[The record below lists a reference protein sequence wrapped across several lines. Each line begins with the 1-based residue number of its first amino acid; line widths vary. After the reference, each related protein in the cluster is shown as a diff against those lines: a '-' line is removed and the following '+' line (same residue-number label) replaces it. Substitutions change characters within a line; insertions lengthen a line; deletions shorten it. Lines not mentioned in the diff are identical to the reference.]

1 MPKKNPNKNK
11 ASIDKRKFSIDNS
24 TDNKID
30 NKKRK
35 IITDSEE
42 EKEEGKEE
50 GKEEEKEIKKN
61 EIKYPKDFSSDL
73 SVSTD
78 KTEENIK
85 KGKGK
90 RKKNKSVT
98 KDINK
103 KNVKGKQKRYSTSI
117 KEIKK
122 EKKNDDSKEK
132 KKKGK
137 NKNMKE
143 DIEMRDDTH
152 NNEILLKEKYSF
164 AFLLFNIGI
173 YTKNKYI
180 YIHCFNH
187 LLNFSFI
194 SDDFCKE
201 ILTISNINL
210 IYAKLIYFYP
220 IFNLNNFD
228 NFNSVQ
234 KVESF
239 YMGGQIFR
247 FFGNLYISSSNNE
260 VFKQID
266 FYKKIIDLIF
276 ILNIDEINSKYNI
289 IYFEFLETLIW
300 ILTLFSEK
308 EENFKYEYKIELSK
322 IIPKFLDDI
331 KLLYF
336 SKSFD
341 IIEKILELF
350 TILSDDNPDLIKKFV
365 EGNGFQ
371 ILLDLIISLFDEN
384 INNDVNQKLYKN
396 IIDKILD
403 ILNTIISKETKYF
416 KNFNDYSTLSIVIE
430 KLIINFNPKND
441 FKQQRKLIKILSN
454 LSLFNDI
461 NDIIAKILLNK
472 NIIKE
477 LFQNYYLY
485 HKLDIIVFISNVIEK
500 QSKNVRDFFIENGA
514 FEIIKNNICNDIC
527 KDNRIIKLS
536 IKILY
541 QIIKEE
547 KSYDIKLLFEKIY
560 NTAIPDKNKNLVNDN
575 NINNNLDNDIF
586 INKSNEKI
594 SDIFNN
600 LINDFEKYEKTLD
613 FYFN

>member
-1 MPKKNPNKNK
+1 M
-11 ASIDKRKFSIDNS
+11 IDNEIRTFLPDIPNIKMS
-24 TDNKID
+24 NVFIIKNDFKTIQEKQIQKIFNEQRNLNKLSLRKKKLNDILFFKRNND
-30 NKKRK
+30 TYNINAINSISNDINNNKYINNNFVYFDLYFNLKNSFDSK
-35 IITDSEE
+35 NEHNILNILNSFSVFIKSNNIT
-42 EKEEGKEE
+42 EKEFEE
-50 GKEEEKEIKKN
+50 SLLKFD
-61 EIKYPKDFSSDL
+61 Y
-73 SVSTD
+73 
-78 KTEENIK
+78 NI
-85 KGKGK
+85 
-90 RKKNKSVT
+90 N
-98 KDINK
+98 
-103 KNVKGKQKRYSTSI
+103 
-117 KEIKK
+117 
-122 EKKNDDSKEK
+122 
-132 KKKGK
+132 
-137 NKNMKE
+137 
-143 DIEMRDDTH
+143 

-180 YIHCFNH
+180 YIHCFTH

-276 ILNIDEINSKYNI
+276 ILNIDEINIKYNI

-454 LSLFNDI
+454 LALFNDI

-560 NTAIPDKNKNLVNDN
+560 NTAIPDKIKNLVNDN

>member
-1 MPKKNPNKNK
+1 M
-11 ASIDKRKFSIDNS
+11 IDNEIRTFLPDIPNIKMSNVFIIKNDFKTIQEKQIQKIFNEQRNLNKLSLRKKKLNDILFFKRNNDTYNINAINSISNDINNNKYINNNFVYFDLYFNLKNSFDSKNEHNILNILNSFS
-24 TDNKID
+24 TFI
-30 NKKRK
+30 KRNN
-35 IITDSEE
+35 IT
-42 EKEEGKEE
+42 EKEFEE
-50 GKEEEKEIKKN
+50 SLLKFD
-61 EIKYPKDFSSDL
+61 Y
-73 SVSTD
+73 
-78 KTEENIK
+78 NI
-85 KGKGK
+85 
-90 RKKNKSVT
+90 N
-98 KDINK
+98 
-103 KNVKGKQKRYSTSI
+103 
-117 KEIKK
+117 
-122 EKKNDDSKEK
+122 
-132 KKKGK
+132 
-137 NKNMKE
+137 
-143 DIEMRDDTH
+143 

-180 YIHCFNH
+180 YIHCFTH

-454 LSLFNDI
+454 LALFNDI

-541 QIIKEE
+541 QIIKYE

-560 NTAIPDKNKNLVNDN
+560 NTAIPDKIKNLVNDN

>member
-1 MPKKNPNKNK
+1 M
-11 ASIDKRKFSIDNS
+11 IDNEIRTFLPDIPNIKMS
-24 TDNKID
+24 NVFIIKNDFKTIQEKQIQKIFNEQRNLNKLSLRKKKLNDILFFKRNND
-30 NKKRK
+30 TYNINAINSISNDINNNKYINNNFVYFDLYFNLKNSFDSK
-35 IITDSEE
+35 NEHNILNILNSFSVFIKSNNIT
-42 EKEEGKEE
+42 EKEFEE
-50 GKEEEKEIKKN
+50 SLLKFD
-61 EIKYPKDFSSDL
+61 Y
-73 SVSTD
+73 
-78 KTEENIK
+78 NI
-85 KGKGK
+85 
-90 RKKNKSVT
+90 N
-98 KDINK
+98 
-103 KNVKGKQKRYSTSI
+103 
-117 KEIKK
+117 
-122 EKKNDDSKEK
+122 
-132 KKKGK
+132 
-137 NKNMKE
+137 
-143 DIEMRDDTH
+143 

-180 YIHCFNH
+180 YIHCFTH

-300 ILTLFSEK
+300 ILTLFCEK

-365 EGNGFQ
+365 EGNGIQ

-454 LSLFNDI
+454 LALFNDI
-461 NDIIAKILLNK
+461 NDMIAKILLNK

-485 HKLDIIVFISNVIEK
+485 HKIDIIVFISNVIEK
-500 QSKNVRDFFIENGA
+500 QSKNVRDFFIEIGA

-560 NTAIPDKNKNLVNDN
+560 NTAIPDKIKNLVNDN

>member
-1 MPKKNPNKNK
+1 M
-11 ASIDKRKFSIDNS
+11 IDNEIRTFLPDIPNIKMS
-24 TDNKID
+24 NVFIIKNDFKTIQEKQIQKIFNEQRNLNKLSLRKKKLNDILFFKRNND
-30 NKKRK
+30 TYNINAINSISNDINNNKYINNNFVYFDLYFNLKNSFDSK
-35 IITDSEE
+35 NEHNILNILNSFSVFIKSNNIT
-42 EKEEGKEE
+42 EKEFEE
-50 GKEEEKEIKKN
+50 SLLKFD
-61 EIKYPKDFSSDL
+61 Y
-73 SVSTD
+73 
-78 KTEENIK
+78 NI
-85 KGKGK
+85 
-90 RKKNKSVT
+90 N
-98 KDINK
+98 
-103 KNVKGKQKRYSTSI
+103 
-117 KEIKK
+117 
-122 EKKNDDSKEK
+122 
-132 KKKGK
+132 
-137 NKNMKE
+137 
-143 DIEMRDDTH
+143 

-180 YIHCFNH
+180 YIHCFTH

-384 INNDVNQKLYKN
+384 INNDVDLKLYKN

-416 KNFNDYSTLSIVIE
+416 KNSNDYSTLSIVIE

-454 LSLFNDI
+454 LALFNDI

-477 LFQNYYLY
+477 LFQNYYLC

-541 QIIKEE
+541 QIIKYE

-560 NTAIPDKNKNLVNDN
+560 NTAIPDKIKNLVNDN

>member
-1 MPKKNPNKNK
+1 M
-11 ASIDKRKFSIDNS
+11 IDNEIRTFLPDIPNIKMS
-24 TDNKID
+24 NVFIIKNDFKTIQEKQIQKIFNEQRNLNKLSLRKKKLNDILFFKRNND
-30 NKKRK
+30 TYNINAINSISNDINNNKYINNNFVYFDLYFNLKNSFDSK
-35 IITDSEE
+35 NEHNILNILNSFSVFIKSNNIT
-42 EKEEGKEE
+42 EKEFEE
-50 GKEEEKEIKKN
+50 SLLKFD
-61 EIKYPKDFSSDL
+61 Y
-73 SVSTD
+73 
-78 KTEENIK
+78 NI
-85 KGKGK
+85 
-90 RKKNKSVT
+90 N
-98 KDINK
+98 
-103 KNVKGKQKRYSTSI
+103 
-117 KEIKK
+117 
-122 EKKNDDSKEK
+122 
-132 KKKGK
+132 
-137 NKNMKE
+137 
-143 DIEMRDDTH
+143 

-164 AFLLFNIGI
+164 TFLLFNIGI

-180 YIHCFNH
+180 YIHCFTH

-430 KLIINFNPKND
+430 KLIIKFNPKND

-454 LSLFNDI
+454 LALFNDI
-461 NDIIAKILLNK
+461 NDMIAKILLNK

-560 NTAIPDKNKNLVNDN
+560 NTAIPDKIKNLVNDN

>member
-1 MPKKNPNKNK
+1 M
-11 ASIDKRKFSIDNS
+11 IDNERRTFLPDIPNIKMS
-24 TDNKID
+24 NVFIIKNDFITIQEKQIQKIFNEQRNLNKLSLRKKKLNDILFFKRNND
-30 NKKRK
+30 TYNIKAINSISNDINNNKYINNNFVYFDLYFNLKNSFDSK
-35 IITDSEE
+35 NEHNILNILNSFSVFIKSNNIT
-42 EKEEGKEE
+42 EKEFEE
-50 GKEEEKEIKKN
+50 SLLKFD
-61 EIKYPKDFSSDL
+61 Y
-73 SVSTD
+73 
-78 KTEENIK
+78 NI
-85 KGKGK
+85 
-90 RKKNKSVT
+90 N
-98 KDINK
+98 
-103 KNVKGKQKRYSTSI
+103 
-117 KEIKK
+117 
-122 EKKNDDSKEK
+122 
-132 KKKGK
+132 
-137 NKNMKE
+137 
-143 DIEMRDDTH
+143 

-180 YIHCFNH
+180 YIHCFTH

-384 INNDVNQKLYKN
+384 INNDVDLKLYKN

-454 LSLFNDI
+454 LALFNDI
-461 NDIIAKILLNK
+461 NDMIAKILLNK

-485 HKLDIIVFISNVIEK
+485 HKLDIIVFISNAIEK

-527 KDNRIIKLS
+527 KDNRIIKIS

-541 QIIKEE
+541 QIIKLE

-560 NTAIPDKNKNLVNDN
+560 NTAIPDKIKNLVNDN

>member
-1 MPKKNPNKNK
+1 M
-11 ASIDKRKFSIDNS
+11 IDNEIRTFLPDIPNIKMSNVFIINNDFKTIQEKQIQKIFNEQRNLNKLSLRKKKLNDILFFKRNNDTYNIKAINSIYNDINNNKYINNNFVYFDLYFNLKNSFDSKNEHNILNILNSFS
-24 TDNKID
+24 TFIKSN
-30 NKKRK
+30 N
-35 IITDSEE
+35 IT
-42 EKEEGKEE
+42 EKEFEE
-50 GKEEEKEIKKN
+50 SLLKFD
-61 EIKYPKDFSSDL
+61 Y
-73 SVSTD
+73 
-78 KTEENIK
+78 NI
-85 KGKGK
+85 
-90 RKKNKSVT
+90 N
-98 KDINK
+98 
-103 KNVKGKQKRYSTSI
+103 
-117 KEIKK
+117 
-122 EKKNDDSKEK
+122 
-132 KKKGK
+132 
-137 NKNMKE
+137 
-143 DIEMRDDTH
+143 

-180 YIHCFNH
+180 YIHCFTH

-308 EENFKYEYKIELSK
+308 EENFKYDYKIELSK

-350 TILSDDNPDLIKKFV
+350 IILSEDNPDLIKKFI

-416 KNFNDYSTLSIVIE
+416 KNFNGYSTLSIVIE

-454 LSLFNDI
+454 LALFNDI

>member
-1 MPKKNPNKNK
+1 M
-11 ASIDKRKFSIDNS
+11 IDNEIRTFLPDIPNIKMSNVFIIKNDFKTIQEKQIQKIFNEQRNLNKLSLRKKKLNDILFFKRNNDTYNIKAINSISNDINNNKYINNNFVYFHLYFNLKNSFDSKNEHNILNILNSFS
-24 TDNKID
+24 TFIKSN
-30 NKKRK
+30 N
-35 IITDSEE
+35 IT
-42 EKEEGKEE
+42 EKEFEE
-50 GKEEEKEIKKN
+50 SLLKFD
-61 EIKYPKDFSSDL
+61 Y
-73 SVSTD
+73 
-78 KTEENIK
+78 NI
-85 KGKGK
+85 
-90 RKKNKSVT
+90 N
-98 KDINK
+98 
-103 KNVKGKQKRYSTSI
+103 
-117 KEIKK
+117 
-122 EKKNDDSKEK
+122 
-132 KKKGK
+132 
-137 NKNMKE
+137 
-143 DIEMRDDTH
+143 

-180 YIHCFNH
+180 YIHCFTH

-430 KLIINFNPKND
+430 KLIIKFNPKND

-454 LSLFNDI
+454 LALFNDI

-560 NTAIPDKNKNLVNDN
+560 NTAIPDKIKNLVNDN

>member
-1 MPKKNPNKNK
+1 M
-11 ASIDKRKFSIDNS
+11 IDNEIRTFLPDIPNIKMSNVFIIKNDFKTIQEKQIQKIFNEQRNLNKLSLRKKKLNDILFFKRNNDTYNINAINSISNDINNNKYINNNFVYFDLYFNLKNSFDSKNEHNILNILNSFS
-24 TDNKID
+24 TFIKSN
-30 NKKRK
+30 N
-35 IITDSEE
+35 IT
-42 EKEEGKEE
+42 EKEFEE
-50 GKEEEKEIKKN
+50 SLLKFDYN
-61 EIKYPKDFSSDL
+61 
-73 SVSTD
+73 
-78 KTEENIK
+78 
-85 KGKGK
+85 
-90 RKKNKSVT
+90 
-98 KDINK
+98 INK
-103 KNVKGKQKRYSTSI
+103 K
-117 KEIKK
+117 
-122 EKKNDDSKEK
+122 
-132 KKKGK
+132 
-137 NKNMKE
+137 
-143 DIEMRDDTH
+143 
-152 NNEILLKEKYSF
+152 EILLKEKYSL

-180 YIHCFNH
+180 YIHCFTH

-384 INNDVNQKLYKN
+384 INNDVDLKLYKN

-454 LSLFNDI
+454 LALFNDI

-560 NTAIPDKNKNLVNDN
+560 NTAIPDKIKNLVNDN

>member
-1 MPKKNPNKNK
+1 M
-11 ASIDKRKFSIDNS
+11 IDNEIRTFLPDIPNIKMS
-24 TDNKID
+24 NVFIIKNDFKTIQEKQIQKIFNEQRNLNKLSLRKKKLNDILFFKRNND
-30 NKKRK
+30 TYNINAINSISNDINNNKYINNNFVYFDLYFNLKNSF
-35 IITDSEE
+35 DSKNEHNILNILNSFSVFIKSNNIA
-42 EKEEGKEE
+42 EKEFEE
-50 GKEEEKEIKKN
+50 SLLKFDYN
-61 EIKYPKDFSSDL
+61 
-73 SVSTD
+73 
-78 KTEENIK
+78 
-85 KGKGK
+85 
-90 RKKNKSVT
+90 
-98 KDINK
+98 INK
-103 KNVKGKQKRYSTSI
+103 K
-117 KEIKK
+117 
-122 EKKNDDSKEK
+122 
-132 KKKGK
+132 
-137 NKNMKE
+137 
-143 DIEMRDDTH
+143 
-152 NNEILLKEKYSF
+152 EILLKEKYSL

-180 YIHCFNH
+180 YIHCFTH

-266 FYKKIIDLIF
+266 FYTKIIDLIF
-276 ILNIDEINSKYNI
+276 ILDIDEINSKYNI

-454 LSLFNDI
+454 LAFFNDI

-485 HKLDIIVFISNVIEK
+485 HKLDIIAFISNVIEK
-500 QSKNVRDFFIENGA
+500 QSKNVRDFFIEIGA

-560 NTAIPDKNKNLVNDN
+560 NTAIPDKIKNLVNDN

>member
-1 MPKKNPNKNK
+1 M
-11 ASIDKRKFSIDNS
+11 IDNEIRTFLPDIPNIKMS
-24 TDNKID
+24 NVFIIKNDFKTIQEKQIQKIFNEQRNLNKLSLRKKKLNDILFFKRNND
-30 NKKRK
+30 TYNINAINSISNDINNNKYINNNFVYFDLYFNLKNSFDSK
-35 IITDSEE
+35 NEHNILNILNSFSVFIKSNNIT
-42 EKEEGKEE
+42 EKEFEE
-50 GKEEEKEIKKN
+50 SLLKFD
-61 EIKYPKDFSSDL
+61 Y
-73 SVSTD
+73 
-78 KTEENIK
+78 NI
-85 KGKGK
+85 
-90 RKKNKSVT
+90 N
-98 KDINK
+98 
-103 KNVKGKQKRYSTSI
+103 
-117 KEIKK
+117 
-122 EKKNDDSKEK
+122 
-132 KKKGK
+132 
-137 NKNMKE
+137 
-143 DIEMRDDTH
+143 

-180 YIHCFNH
+180 YIHCFTH

-454 LSLFNDI
+454 LALFNDI

-527 KDNRIIKLS
+527 KDNRIISLS

-560 NTAIPDKNKNLVNDN
+560 NTAIPDKIKNLVNDN

-586 INKSNEKI
+586 INKNNEKI

>member
-1 MPKKNPNKNK
+1 M
-11 ASIDKRKFSIDNS
+11 IDNEIRTFLPDIPNIKMS
-24 TDNKID
+24 NVFIIKNDFKTIQEKQIQKIFNEQRNLNKLSLRKKKLNDILFFKRNND
-30 NKKRK
+30 TYNINAINTISNDINNNKYINNNFVYFDLYFNLKNSFDSK
-35 IITDSEE
+35 NEHNILNILNSFSVFIKSNNIT
-42 EKEEGKEE
+42 EKEFEE
-50 GKEEEKEIKKN
+50 SLLKFD
-61 EIKYPKDFSSDL
+61 Y
-73 SVSTD
+73 
-78 KTEENIK
+78 NI
-85 KGKGK
+85 
-90 RKKNKSVT
+90 N
-98 KDINK
+98 
-103 KNVKGKQKRYSTSI
+103 
-117 KEIKK
+117 
-122 EKKNDDSKEK
+122 
-132 KKKGK
+132 
-137 NKNMKE
+137 
-143 DIEMRDDTH
+143 

-180 YIHCFNH
+180 YIHCFTH

-201 ILTISNINL
+201 ILTISNINI

-228 NFNSVQ
+228 NFNSSQ

-247 FFGNLYISSSNNE
+247 FLGNLYISSSNNE

-276 ILNIDEINSKYNI
+276 ILNIDEINIKYNI

-454 LSLFNDI
+454 LALFNDI

-560 NTAIPDKNKNLVNDN
+560 NTAIPDKIKNLVNDN

>member
-1 MPKKNPNKNK
+1 M
-11 ASIDKRKFSIDNS
+11 IDNEIRTFLPDIPNIKMS
-24 TDNKID
+24 NVFIIKNDFKTIQEKQIQKIFNEQRNLNKLSLRKKKLNDILFFKRNND
-30 NKKRK
+30 TYNINAINSISNDINNNKYINNNFVYFDLYFNLKNSFDSK
-35 IITDSEE
+35 NEHNILNILNSFSVFIKSNNIT
-42 EKEEGKEE
+42 EKEFEE
-50 GKEEEKEIKKN
+50 SLLKFD
-61 EIKYPKDFSSDL
+61 Y
-73 SVSTD
+73 
-78 KTEENIK
+78 NI
-85 KGKGK
+85 
-90 RKKNKSVT
+90 N
-98 KDINK
+98 
-103 KNVKGKQKRYSTSI
+103 
-117 KEIKK
+117 
-122 EKKNDDSKEK
+122 
-132 KKKGK
+132 
-137 NKNMKE
+137 
-143 DIEMRDDTH
+143 

-180 YIHCFNH
+180 YIHCFTH

-201 ILTISNINL
+201 ILTISNINI

-300 ILTLFSEK
+300 ILTLFCEK

-350 TILSDDNPDLIKKFV
+350 IILSEDNPDLIKKFI

-454 LSLFNDI
+454 LALFNDI
-461 NDIIAKILLNK
+461 NDMIAKILLNK

-485 HKLDIIVFISNVIEK
+485 HKIDIIVFISNVIEK
-500 QSKNVRDFFIENGA
+500 QSKNVRDFFIEIGA

-560 NTAIPDKNKNLVNDN
+560 NTAIPDKIKNLVNDN

>member
-1 MPKKNPNKNK
+1 M
-11 ASIDKRKFSIDNS
+11 IDNEIRTFLPDIPNIKMS
-24 TDNKID
+24 NVFIINNDFKTIQEKQIQKIFNEQRNLNKLSLRKKKLNDILFFKRNND
-30 NKKRK
+30 TYNINAINSISNDINNNKYINNNFVYFDLYFNLKNSFDSK
-35 IITDSEE
+35 NEHNILNILNSFSVFIKSNNIT
-42 EKEEGKEE
+42 EKEFEE
-50 GKEEEKEIKKN
+50 SLLKFD
-61 EIKYPKDFSSDL
+61 Y
-73 SVSTD
+73 
-78 KTEENIK
+78 NI
-85 KGKGK
+85 
-90 RKKNKSVT
+90 N
-98 KDINK
+98 
-103 KNVKGKQKRYSTSI
+103 
-117 KEIKK
+117 
-122 EKKNDDSKEK
+122 
-132 KKKGK
+132 
-137 NKNMKE
+137 
-143 DIEMRDDTH
+143 

-371 ILLDLIISLFDEN
+371 ILLDLITSLFDEN

-454 LSLFNDI
+454 LALFNDI

-560 NTAIPDKNKNLVNDN
+560 NTAIPDKIKNLVNDN

>member
-1 MPKKNPNKNK
+1 M
-11 ASIDKRKFSIDNS
+11 IDNEIRTFLPDIPNIKMS
-24 TDNKID
+24 NVFIIKNDFKTIQEKQIQKIFNEQRNLNKLSLRKKKLNDILFFKRNND
-30 NKKRK
+30 TYNINAINSISNDINNNKYINNNFVYFDLYFNLKNSFDSK
-35 IITDSEE
+35 NEHNILNILNSFSVFIKSNNIT
-42 EKEEGKEE
+42 EKEFEE
-50 GKEEEKEIKKN
+50 SLLKFD
-61 EIKYPKDFSSDL
+61 Y
-73 SVSTD
+73 
-78 KTEENIK
+78 NI
-85 KGKGK
+85 
-90 RKKNKSVT
+90 N
-98 KDINK
+98 
-103 KNVKGKQKRYSTSI
+103 
-117 KEIKK
+117 
-122 EKKNDDSKEK
+122 
-132 KKKGK
+132 
-137 NKNMKE
+137 
-143 DIEMRDDTH
+143 

-180 YIHCFNH
+180 YIHCFTH

-341 IIEKILELF
+341 IIEKILELI

-365 EGNGFQ
+365 EENGIQ

-416 KNFNDYSTLSIVIE
+416 KNSNDYSTLSIVIE

-454 LSLFNDI
+454 LALFNDI

-560 NTAIPDKNKNLVNDN
+560 NTAIPDKIKNLVNDN

>member
-1 MPKKNPNKNK
+1 M
-11 ASIDKRKFSIDNS
+11 IDNEIRTFLPDIPNIKMSNVFIIKNDFKTIQEKQIQKIFNEQRNLNKLSLRKKKLNDILFFKRNNDTYNINAINSISNDINNNKYINNNFVYFDLYFNLKNSFDSKNEHNILNILNSFS
-24 TDNKID
+24 TFIKSN
-30 NKKRK
+30 N
-35 IITDSEE
+35 IT
-42 EKEEGKEE
+42 EKEFEE
-50 GKEEEKEIKKN
+50 SLLKFD
-61 EIKYPKDFSSDL
+61 Y
-73 SVSTD
+73 
-78 KTEENIK
+78 NI
-85 KGKGK
+85 
-90 RKKNKSVT
+90 N
-98 KDINK
+98 
-103 KNVKGKQKRYSTSI
+103 
-117 KEIKK
+117 
-122 EKKNDDSKEK
+122 
-132 KKKGK
+132 
-137 NKNMKE
+137 
-143 DIEMRDDTH
+143 
-152 NNEILLKEKYSF
+152 NNEILLKEKYSL

-180 YIHCFNH
+180 YIHCFTH

-416 KNFNDYSTLSIVIE
+416 KNSNDYSTLSIVIE

-454 LSLFNDI
+454 LALFNDI

-560 NTAIPDKNKNLVNDN
+560 NTAIPDKIKNLVNDN

>member
-1 MPKKNPNKNK
+1 M
-11 ASIDKRKFSIDNS
+11 IDNEIRTFLPDIPNIKMS
-24 TDNKID
+24 NVFIIKNDFKTIQEKQIQKIFNEQRNLNKLSLRKKKLNDILFFKRNND
-30 NKKRK
+30 TYNINAINSISNDINNNKYINNNFVYFDLYFNLKNSF
-35 IITDSEE
+35 DSKNEHNILNILNSFSVFIKSNNIA
-42 EKEEGKEE
+42 EKEFEE
-50 GKEEEKEIKKN
+50 SLL
-61 EIKYPKDFSSDL
+61 KYDY
-73 SVSTD
+73 
-78 KTEENIK
+78 NI
-85 KGKGK
+85 
-90 RKKNKSVT
+90 N
-98 KDINK
+98 
-103 KNVKGKQKRYSTSI
+103 
-117 KEIKK
+117 
-122 EKKNDDSKEK
+122 
-132 KKKGK
+132 
-137 NKNMKE
+137 
-143 DIEMRDDTH
+143 
-152 NNEILLKEKYSF
+152 NNEILLKEKYSL

-384 INNDVNQKLYKN
+384 INNDANQKLYKN

-416 KNFNDYSTLSIVIE
+416 KNSNDYSTLSIVIE

-454 LSLFNDI
+454 LALFNDI

-560 NTAIPDKNKNLVNDN
+560 NTAIPDKIKNLVNDN

>member
-1 MPKKNPNKNK
+1 M
-11 ASIDKRKFSIDNS
+11 IDNEIRTFLPDIPNIKMS
-24 TDNKID
+24 NVFIIKNDFKTIQEKQIQKIFNEQRNLNKLSLRKKKLNDILFFKRNND
-30 NKKRK
+30 TYNINAINSISNDINNNKYINNNFVYFDLYFNLKNSFDSK
-35 IITDSEE
+35 NEHNILNILNSFSVFIKSNNIT
-42 EKEEGKEE
+42 EKEFEE
-50 GKEEEKEIKKN
+50 SLLKFD
-61 EIKYPKDFSSDL
+61 Y
-73 SVSTD
+73 
-78 KTEENIK
+78 NI
-85 KGKGK
+85 
-90 RKKNKSVT
+90 N
-98 KDINK
+98 
-103 KNVKGKQKRYSTSI
+103 
-117 KEIKK
+117 
-122 EKKNDDSKEK
+122 
-132 KKKGK
+132 
-137 NKNMKE
+137 
-143 DIEMRDDTH
+143 

-180 YIHCFNH
+180 YIHCFTH

-300 ILTLFSEK
+300 IITLFSEK

-416 KNFNDYSTLSIVIE
+416 KNSNDYSTLSIVIE

-454 LSLFNDI
+454 LALFNDI

-560 NTAIPDKNKNLVNDN
+560 NTAIPDKIKNLVNDN

>member
-1 MPKKNPNKNK
+1 M
-11 ASIDKRKFSIDNS
+11 IDNEIRTFLPDIPNIKMS
-24 TDNKID
+24 NVFIIKNDFKTIQEKQIQKIFNEQRNLNKLSLRKKKLNDILFFKRNND
-30 NKKRK
+30 TYNINAINSISNDINNNKYINNNFVYFDLYFNLKNSFDSK
-35 IITDSEE
+35 NEHNILNILNSFSVFIKSNNIT
-42 EKEEGKEE
+42 EKEFEE
-50 GKEEEKEIKKN
+50 SLLKFD
-61 EIKYPKDFSSDL
+61 Y
-73 SVSTD
+73 
-78 KTEENIK
+78 NI
-85 KGKGK
+85 
-90 RKKNKSVT
+90 N
-98 KDINK
+98 
-103 KNVKGKQKRYSTSI
+103 
-117 KEIKK
+117 
-122 EKKNDDSKEK
+122 
-132 KKKGK
+132 
-137 NKNMKE
+137 
-143 DIEMRDDTH
+143 

-180 YIHCFNH
+180 YIHCFTH

-454 LSLFNDI
+454 LALFNDI

-560 NTAIPDKNKNLVNDN
+560 NTAIPDKIKNLVNDN

>member
-1 MPKKNPNKNK
+1 M
-11 ASIDKRKFSIDNS
+11 IDNEIRTFLPDIPNIKMSNVFIIKNDFKTIQEKQIQKIFNEQRNLNKLSLRKKKLNDILFFKRNNDTYNINAINSISNDINNNKYINNNFVYFDLYFNLKNSFDSKNEHNILNILNSFS
-24 TDNKID
+24 TFIKSN
-30 NKKRK
+30 N
-35 IITDSEE
+35 IT
-42 EKEEGKEE
+42 EKEFEE
-50 GKEEEKEIKKN
+50 SLLKFDYN
-61 EIKYPKDFSSDL
+61 
-73 SVSTD
+73 
-78 KTEENIK
+78 
-85 KGKGK
+85 
-90 RKKNKSVT
+90 
-98 KDINK
+98 INK
-103 KNVKGKQKRYSTSI
+103 K
-117 KEIKK
+117 
-122 EKKNDDSKEK
+122 
-132 KKKGK
+132 
-137 NKNMKE
+137 
-143 DIEMRDDTH
+143 
-152 NNEILLKEKYSF
+152 EILLKEKYSL

-180 YIHCFNH
+180 YIHCFTH

-247 FFGNLYISSSNNE
+247 FLGNLYISSSNNE

-416 KNFNDYSTLSIVIE
+416 KNSNDYSTLSIVIE

-454 LSLFNDI
+454 LALFNDI

-560 NTAIPDKNKNLVNDN
+560 NTAIPDKIKNLVNDN

>member
-1 MPKKNPNKNK
+1 M
-11 ASIDKRKFSIDNS
+11 IDNEIRTFLPDIPNIKMS
-24 TDNKID
+24 NVFIIKNDFKTIQEKQIQKIFNEQRNLNKLSLRKKKLNDILFFKRNND
-30 NKKRK
+30 TYNINAINSISNDINNNKYINNNFVYFDLYFNLKNSFDSK
-35 IITDSEE
+35 NEHNILNILNSFSVFIKSNNIT
-42 EKEEGKEE
+42 EKEFEE
-50 GKEEEKEIKKN
+50 SLLKFD
-61 EIKYPKDFSSDL
+61 Y
-73 SVSTD
+73 
-78 KTEENIK
+78 NI
-85 KGKGK
+85 
-90 RKKNKSVT
+90 N
-98 KDINK
+98 
-103 KNVKGKQKRYSTSI
+103 
-117 KEIKK
+117 
-122 EKKNDDSKEK
+122 
-132 KKKGK
+132 
-137 NKNMKE
+137 
-143 DIEMRDDTH
+143 

-180 YIHCFNH
+180 YIHCFTH

-266 FYKKIIDLIF
+266 FYTKIIDLIF
-276 ILNIDEINSKYNI
+276 ILDIDEINSKYNI

-454 LSLFNDI
+454 LALFNDI

-472 NIIKE
+472 DIIKE

-500 QSKNVRDFFIENGA
+500 QSKNVRDFFIEIGA

-560 NTAIPDKNKNLVNDN
+560 NTAIPDKIKNLVNDN

>member
-1 MPKKNPNKNK
+1 M
-11 ASIDKRKFSIDNS
+11 IDNERRTFLPDIPNIKMS
-24 TDNKID
+24 NVFIIKNDFITIQEKQIQKIFNEQRNLNKLSLRKKKLNDILFFKRNND
-30 NKKRK
+30 TYNIKAINSISNDINNNKYINNNFVYFDLYFNLKNSFDSK
-35 IITDSEE
+35 NEHNILNILNSFSVFIKSNNIT
-42 EKEEGKEE
+42 EKEFEE
-50 GKEEEKEIKKN
+50 SLLKFD
-61 EIKYPKDFSSDL
+61 Y
-73 SVSTD
+73 
-78 KTEENIK
+78 NI
-85 KGKGK
+85 
-90 RKKNKSVT
+90 N
-98 KDINK
+98 
-103 KNVKGKQKRYSTSI
+103 
-117 KEIKK
+117 
-122 EKKNDDSKEK
+122 
-132 KKKGK
+132 
-137 NKNMKE
+137 
-143 DIEMRDDTH
+143 

-180 YIHCFNH
+180 YIHCFTH

-194 SDDFCKE
+194 SDDFCKD

-384 INNDVNQKLYKN
+384 INNDVDLKLYKN

-454 LSLFNDI
+454 LALFNDI
-461 NDIIAKILLNK
+461 NDMIAKILLNK

-485 HKLDIIVFISNVIEK
+485 HKLDIIVFISNAIEK

-527 KDNRIIKLS
+527 KDNRIIKIS

-541 QIIKEE
+541 QIIKLE

-560 NTAIPDKNKNLVNDN
+560 NTAIPDKIKNLVNDN

>member
-1 MPKKNPNKNK
+1 M
-11 ASIDKRKFSIDNS
+11 IDNEIRTFLPDIPNIKMS
-24 TDNKID
+24 NVFIIKNDFKTIQEKQIQKIFNEQRNLNKLSLRKKKLNDILFFKRNND
-30 NKKRK
+30 TYNINAINSISNDINNNKYINNNFVYFDLYFNLKNSFDSK
-35 IITDSEE
+35 NEHNILNILNSFSVFIKSNNIT
-42 EKEEGKEE
+42 EKEFEE
-50 GKEEEKEIKKN
+50 SLLKFD
-61 EIKYPKDFSSDL
+61 Y
-73 SVSTD
+73 
-78 KTEENIK
+78 NI
-85 KGKGK
+85 
-90 RKKNKSVT
+90 N
-98 KDINK
+98 
-103 KNVKGKQKRYSTSI
+103 
-117 KEIKK
+117 
-122 EKKNDDSKEK
+122 
-132 KKKGK
+132 
-137 NKNMKE
+137 
-143 DIEMRDDTH
+143 

-416 KNFNDYSTLSIVIE
+416 KNSNDYSTLSIVIE

-454 LSLFNDI
+454 LALFNDI

-500 QSKNVRDFFIENGA
+500 QSKNVRDFFIEIGA

-527 KDNRIIKLS
+527 KDNRIISLS

-560 NTAIPDKNKNLVNDN
+560 NTAIPDKIKNLVNDN

>member
-1 MPKKNPNKNK
+1 M
-11 ASIDKRKFSIDNS
+11 IDNEIRTFLPDIPNIKMS
-24 TDNKID
+24 NVFIIKNDFKTIQEKQIQKIFNEQRNLNKLSLRKKKLNDILFFKRNND
-30 NKKRK
+30 TYNINAINSISNDINNNKYINNNFVYFDLYFNLKNSFDSK
-35 IITDSEE
+35 NEHNILNILNSFSVFIKSNNIT
-42 EKEEGKEE
+42 EKEFEE
-50 GKEEEKEIKKN
+50 SLLKFD
-61 EIKYPKDFSSDL
+61 Y
-73 SVSTD
+73 
-78 KTEENIK
+78 NI
-85 KGKGK
+85 
-90 RKKNKSVT
+90 N
-98 KDINK
+98 
-103 KNVKGKQKRYSTSI
+103 
-117 KEIKK
+117 
-122 EKKNDDSKEK
+122 
-132 KKKGK
+132 
-137 NKNMKE
+137 
-143 DIEMRDDTH
+143 

-180 YIHCFNH
+180 YIHCFTH

-430 KLIINFNPKND
+430 KLIIKFNPKND

-454 LSLFNDI
+454 LALFNDI

-560 NTAIPDKNKNLVNDN
+560 NTAIPDKIKNLVNDN

>member
-1 MPKKNPNKNK
+1 M
-11 ASIDKRKFSIDNS
+11 IDNEIRTFLPDIPNIKMS
-24 TDNKID
+24 NVFIIKNDFKTIQEKQIQKIFNEQRNLNKLSLRKKKLNDILFFKRNND
-30 NKKRK
+30 TYNINAINSISNDINNNKYINNNFVYFDLYFNLKNSFDSK
-35 IITDSEE
+35 NEHNILNILNSFSVFIKSNNIT
-42 EKEEGKEE
+42 EKEFEE
-50 GKEEEKEIKKN
+50 SLLKFDYN
-61 EIKYPKDFSSDL
+61 
-73 SVSTD
+73 
-78 KTEENIK
+78 
-85 KGKGK
+85 
-90 RKKNKSVT
+90 
-98 KDINK
+98 INK
-103 KNVKGKQKRYSTSI
+103 K
-117 KEIKK
+117 
-122 EKKNDDSKEK
+122 
-132 KKKGK
+132 
-137 NKNMKE
+137 
-143 DIEMRDDTH
+143 
-152 NNEILLKEKYSF
+152 EILLKEKYSL

-180 YIHCFNH
+180 YIHCFTH

-276 ILNIDEINSKYNI
+276 MLNIDEINSKYNI

-454 LSLFNDI
+454 LALFNDI

-560 NTAIPDKNKNLVNDN
+560 NTAIPDKIKNLVNDN

-586 INKSNEKI
+586 INKNYEKI
-594 SDIFNN
+594 SDLFNN

>member
-1 MPKKNPNKNK
+1 M
-11 ASIDKRKFSIDNS
+11 IDNEIRTFLPDIPNIKMS
-24 TDNKID
+24 NVFIIKNDFKTIQEKQIQKIFNEQRNLNKLSLRKKKLNDILFFKRNND
-30 NKKRK
+30 TYNINAINSISNDINNNKYINNNFVYFDLYFNLKNSFDSK
-35 IITDSEE
+35 NEHNILNILNSFSVFIKSNNIT
-42 EKEEGKEE
+42 EKEFEE
-50 GKEEEKEIKKN
+50 SLLKFD
-61 EIKYPKDFSSDL
+61 Y
-73 SVSTD
+73 
-78 KTEENIK
+78 NI
-85 KGKGK
+85 
-90 RKKNKSVT
+90 N
-98 KDINK
+98 
-103 KNVKGKQKRYSTSI
+103 
-117 KEIKK
+117 
-122 EKKNDDSKEK
+122 
-132 KKKGK
+132 
-137 NKNMKE
+137 
-143 DIEMRDDTH
+143 

-180 YIHCFNH
+180 YIHCFTH

-365 EGNGFQ
+365 EGNGIQ

-384 INNDVNQKLYKN
+384 INNDANQKLYKN

-454 LSLFNDI
+454 LALFNDI

-560 NTAIPDKNKNLVNDN
+560 NTAIPDKIKNLVNDN

>member
-1 MPKKNPNKNK
+1 M
-11 ASIDKRKFSIDNS
+11 IDNEIRTFL
-24 TDNKID
+24 TDIPNIKISNVFIIKNDFKTIQEKQIQKIFNEQRNLNKLSLRKKKLNDILFFKRNND
-30 NKKRK
+30 TYNINAINSISNDINNNKYINNNFVYFDLYFNLKNSFDSK
-35 IITDSEE
+35 NEHNILNILNSFSVFIKSNNIT
-42 EKEEGKEE
+42 EKEFEE
-50 GKEEEKEIKKN
+50 SLLKFD
-61 EIKYPKDFSSDL
+61 Y
-73 SVSTD
+73 
-78 KTEENIK
+78 NI
-85 KGKGK
+85 
-90 RKKNKSVT
+90 N
-98 KDINK
+98 
-103 KNVKGKQKRYSTSI
+103 
-117 KEIKK
+117 
-122 EKKNDDSKEK
+122 
-132 KKKGK
+132 
-137 NKNMKE
+137 
-143 DIEMRDDTH
+143 

-164 AFLLFNIGI
+164 TFLLFNIGI

-180 YIHCFNH
+180 YIHCFTH

-454 LSLFNDI
+454 LALFNDI

-560 NTAIPDKNKNLVNDN
+560 NTAIPDKIKNLVNDN